1 MSTGTD
7 HTADFKALSIL
18 TKALITGIVLFSVV
32 AIILHFVSGAF
43 IHDKSLENIIFTVL
57 LFIALVA
64 ILGARFVYT
73 KRINSL
79 MATNQSSK
87 EKLDIFRAIT
97 ITHMALC
104 EMPAILSIVLFIC
117 FGNFLLFVP
126 VVVALVEMFMKFP
139 TQHRIESVIYS
150 GTF

>member
-1 MSTGTD
+1 MNTGTD

-18 TKALITGIVLFSVV
+18 TKALITGIVLFSVIAV
-32 AIILHFVSGAF
+32 ILHFVNGAF
-43 IHDKSLENIIFTVL
+43 IQDKNLENIIFAVL
-57 LFIALVA
+57 LLLALVA
-64 ILGARFVYT
+64 VLGARFVYS

-117 FGNFLLFVP
+117 FGNFLLFLP
-126 VVVALVEMFMKFP
+126 VVVALIEMFIKFP